1 MFNVNFC
8 KNILAAFLNTGWQIG
23 TVGSTP
29 NVMINP
35 AKGTSPSSTA
45 SYGTFRDVLPTDIYL
60 AFGTEGPGT
69 MSVSDSGALQNFTEP
84 SSTTYD
90 RILLTANGV
99 GGNKYLDAPSSGA
112 ASISVDGG
120 TAESHTMAYVTNSH
134 EFIMGP
140 YTDEDGWGN
149 VDSFAV
155 FKNKTGM
162 SDVIFY
168 GKLDSQVTVAA
179 DRIPIIKKN
188 DFKISLG

>member
-8 KNILAAFLNTGWQIG
+8 KNILAAFLNTGWTIG
-23 TVGSTP
+23 TVGSVQ

-35 AKGTSPSSTA
+35 AKGTANSSEA
-45 SYGTFRDVLPTDIYL
+45 SGTLRDVLPTNVYL

-69 MSVSDSGALQNFTEP
+69 MSVINGSLQNFTEP

-99 GGNKYLDAPSSGA
+99 GGSKYLDAPDSDT

-140 YTDEDGWGN
+140 YTDNDGWGN
-149 VDSFAV
+149 VDSFAI

-162 SDVIFY
+162 GDVIFY
-168 GKLDSQVTVAA
+168 GKLDSQVPVDA
-179 DRIPIIKKN
+179 DKIPIIKKN